1 MSFGVVQC
9 RQAGDKEG
17 KVRGVV
23 VLHTEVVH
31 HQDKSY
37 RTRGMTEKTRSEGL
51 MEVKGGKE
59 RDKTEIGQ
67 LTGLFEAVHRFVDA
81 KQDKLFACFI
91 LLEEWEEREA
101 RQDFGGEKVS
111 VDFDELGL
119 GEGRLKVK
127 VSQVDGS
134 EEGVRR
140 DNRVKQDVDAGK
152 RGDKDGRG
160 DRRLETVAA
169 GGASHPPVDVRF
181 VGAVRAG

>member
-31 HQDKSY
+31 HQDKSD

-67 LTGLFEAVHRFVDA
+67 LTCLFEAVHRFVDA
-81 KQDKLFACFI
+81 KQEKLFACFI
-91 LLEEWEEREA
+91 LLEEW
-101 RQDFGGEKVS
+101 
-111 VDFDELGL
+111 
-119 GEGRLKVK
+119 
-127 VSQVDGS
+127 
-134 EEGVRR
+134 
-140 DNRVKQDVDAGK
+140 
-152 RGDKDGRG
+152 
-160 DRRLETVAA
+160 
-169 GGASHPPVDVRF
+169 
-181 VGAVRAG
+181 